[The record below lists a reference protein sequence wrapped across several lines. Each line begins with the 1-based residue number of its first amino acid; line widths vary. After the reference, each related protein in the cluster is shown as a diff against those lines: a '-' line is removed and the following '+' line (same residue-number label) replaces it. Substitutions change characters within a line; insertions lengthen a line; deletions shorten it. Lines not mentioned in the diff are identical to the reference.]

1 MSKTD
6 IQAILLH
13 HDAAIREL
21 EKSSA
26 QMLIIWKAVGAA
38 ALVGLGVLLTKII

>member
-1 MSKTD
+1 M
-6 IQAILLH
+6 LLH

-21 EKSSA
+21 EKSNEWLVMIVTVVA
-26 QMLIIWKAVGAA
+26 AA

>member
-1 MSKTD
+1 MNKAD
-6 IQAILLH
+6 IQAMLLH

-26 QMLIIWKAVGAA
+26 QMMLLWKAVGAA
-38 ALVGLGVLLTKII
+38 ALVGLGVLLTKIL